1 MSTPTVRN
9 AAAIREFGD
18 FQTPSELADEVCR
31 LLLTLGLQ
39 PQAVLEPT
47 CGTGSFLRQ
56 TFDHFATVRTA
67 IGLEIEP
74 SYLEQAAARLGA
86 EISEGRLELV
96 QGDFFSTDWQSVLMQ
111 LPDPLLIVGN
121 PPWVTNA
128 AIGALGGSNLP
139 TKRNPG
145 QLRGLEAL
153 TGKSNFDISE
163 WMLLRCAEWVLRRTG
178 TLAVLCKT
186 AVARRL
192 LPSLWSTS
200 KNDFFSAVYRIDAK
214 RYFNA
219 ATSACLL
226 VVSSELPATNAEC
239 PVFPSISAPS
249 PVGCFGVCDG
259 ILVADVTAYR
269 SLQRL
274 RSRAPRSQWRS
285 GVKHDAAG
293 ILELQACGDQFVNG
307 LGETV
312 ALEPDYLYPLLKS
325 SELAGRE
332 APTPTRFVLVTQK
345 NVADETRSI
354 QRLAPLTW
362 DYLSR
367 HAEALDG
374 RASRIYR
381 GRPQFAVF
389 GVGDYAFSP
398 WKVAVSGLY
407 ANLRFWPVGPVRGR
421 PVLFDDTCY
430 FLSCSDETHAR
441 ALADALNG
449 SDAQTF
455 LRALM
460 FPDSKRPVTS
470 ELLGRLDLE
479 CLVAHDGETQSLA
492 TGAAGLSL
500 GAVGR
505 QIPLF
510 G

>member
-1 MSTPTVRN
+1 VTTRPVRSP
-9 AAAIREFGD
+9 AAIKEFGD
-18 FQTPSELADEVCR
+18 FQTPTELAGEVCR
-31 LLLTLGLQ
+31 LLVSLGLK
-39 PQAVLEPT
+39 PKAVLEPT
-47 CGTGSFLRQ
+47 CGTGSFLRRSFDDFPSVQ
-56 TFDHFATVRTA
+56 TAV
-67 IGLEIEP
+67 GLEIEP
-74 SYLEQAAARLGA
+74 SYLETAAARLGA
-86 EISEGRLELV
+86 ELSQGRLRLV
-96 QGDFFSTDWQSVLMQ
+96 QGDFFSTDWQSVLSQ
-111 LPDPLLIVGN
+111 LPDPILIIGN

-128 AIGALGGSNLP
+128 AIGVLGGSNLP

-145 QLRGLEAL
+145 MLRGLEAL

-163 WMLLRCAEWVLRRTG
+163 WMLLRCAEWVLKRTG

-192 LPSLWSTS
+192 LPSLWSTAR
-200 KNDFFSAVYRIDAK
+200 NHFFSTVYRIDAK
-214 RYFNA
+214 RHFNA

-226 VVSSELPATNAEC
+226 VVSSELPASGAEC
-239 PVFPSISAPS
+239 PVFPSVSAPS
-249 PVGCFGVCDG
+249 PVGCFGVCDD
-259 ILVADVTAYR
+259 ILVADVAAYR

-274 RSRAPRSQWRS
+274 RSRSQRSQWRS
-285 GVKHDAAG
+285 GVKHDAAA
-293 ILELQACGDQFVNG
+293 ILELQPCGDLFVNG

-325 SELAGRE
+325 SELAGRD

-345 NVADETRSI
+345 SVADETRSI
-354 QRLAPLTW
+354 ERLAPLTW
-362 DYLSR
+362 AYLSR

-389 GVGDYAFSP
+389 GVGEYAFSP

-430 FLSCSDETHAR
+430 FLSCREEAHAR
-441 ALADALNG
+441 SLAEALNG
-449 SDAQTF
+449 PDAQTF

-470 ELLGRLDLE
+470 ELLGRLDLVS
-479 CLVAHDGETQSLA
+479 LVPIDGAAQSLA
-492 TGAAGLSL
+492 TGAADPST
-500 GAVGR
+500 GATGR